1 MNSKEDNVKVKIL
14 NIKDIED
21 FKLNVSG
28 NVVAGFPSPASDYIE
43 NELDLK
49 SYLIK
54 NESSTFFVWAEG
66 NSMINDHICD
76 GDLLVI
82 DRSFKPGK
90 NSILMCYLDGDF
102 TIKKVSKIGKD
113 FYLIPS
119 NPAFEPKK
127 IDEGSDFRLWGRV
140 RFAIHEYK

>member
-1 MNSKEDNVKVKIL
+1 MESKQDNVKVKIL
-14 NIKDIED
+14 NIKDIDE

-49 SYLIK
+49 TYLIK
-54 NESSTFFVWAEG
+54 NESSTFFVRAEG

-82 DRSFKPGK
+82 DKAFKPGK
-90 NSILMCYLDGDF
+90 NSILMCYLDGAF
-102 TIKKVSKIGKD
+102 TIKKFSKIGKE

-119 NPAFEPKK
+119 NPEFEPIKV
-127 IDEGSDFRLWGRV
+127 DENSDFRLWGRV
-140 RFAIHEYK
+140 RFSIHEHK